1 MRGFGFFRRKAAAFA
16 TSEAGNFAVITA
28 ITLTALM
35 LAVGFSINTVE
46 MMLTRSNLQQALDAA
61 ITSTA
66 RDLTT
71 GGITPEDA
79 RPTVTAFLTANG
91 GTGFASADEIALD
104 DLDVDQGSKTVSAQA
119 SVALP
124 LLFPVFGG
132 SSIRTITVASAAK
145 YSDQS
150 MEVSMVLDVTGS
162 MAFDPKNS
170 KLKNY
175 GKINGLKVAATDAVQ
190 ELFAGQNPEN
200 PRVKIAIV
208 PFADSVN
215 VGPSLA
221 KSTVFPEKSMQYRNL
236 EIASTDPLPANY
248 YKNYKRPD
256 NCATERK
263 VANQSDDQYSD
274 QYNDVGPDVLMPH
287 RDYLL
292 TDFANGKAGWG
303 TSQTC
308 PSAALVPLTTDQ
320 TDLTDLI
327 SNLAPNGGTAGHIG
341 IQWGWY
347 MLSPHWASVLPS
359 TSAPAAYDPTKVT
372 KVMILMTDGE
382 FNLSYYDVKNS
393 HDAYNQNG
401 KQAPVDAATTL
412 CANMKAKGIQIFTI
426 GFGLPSDEAAVARQT
441 LKDCATPD
449 TPSVKYFYEAT
460 DNDELDA
467 TFKAIVA
474 DLQKELVLTR

>member
-132 SSIRTITVASAAK
+132 SSERTITVVSAAK
-145 YSDQS
+145 YSDQT

-170 KLKNY
+170 KLRNY

-208 PFADSVN
+208 PFSNAVN
-215 VGPSLA
+215 VGSSLA
-221 KSTVFPEKSMQYRNL
+221 ESSVFPEKSMQYRNL

-263 VANQSDDQYSD
+263 VANHYIASDD
-274 QYNDVGPDVLMPH
+274 GPDVSMPH
-287 RDYLL
+287 RDIMLSQY
-292 TDFANGKAGWG
+292 ANLYRPSLQA
-303 TSQTC
+303 C
-308 PSAALVPLTTDQ
+308 PSAALVPLTTDESE
-320 TDLTDLI
+320 LTNLI
-327 SNLAPNGGTAGHIG
+327 SSLAPDGGTAGHIG

-347 MLSPHWASVLPS
+347 MLSPYWKSVLPLA
-359 TSAPAAYDPTKVT
+359 SAPAAYDPAKVT

-401 KQAPVDAATTL
+401 KQAPVDAATAL

-426 GFGLPSDEAAVARQT
+426 GFGLPSNEAAVARQT